1 MLKNQL
7 VVIALFVAVP
17 LVQAT
22 FGVIL
27 WLALPQATDRGLF
40 GDMFGAM
47 NALFSG
53 LAFAG
58 IVYTILFQR
67 AEFSSN
73 AAAVERSARLSAMS
87 VLVSAY
93 SERVRYL
100 DSRASPE
107 SHKIQSYQS
116 RIDALANQLEI
127 EIKQSFEQQI

>member
-1 MLKNQL
+1 MLKNKL
-7 VVIALFVAVP
+7 VIIALFVAVP
-17 LVQAT
+17 LVQAI

-27 WLALPQATDRGLF
+27 WLALPHAADRGLF

-47 NALFSG
+47 SALFSG

-58 IVYTILFQR
+58 IVYTILLQR

-107 SHKIQSYQS
+107 IHKIQSYQS
-116 RIDALANQLEI
+116 KIDSLANQLEI